1 MLSPVR
7 KAKCHRCKSRAL
19 SVRVAGEPNIIGKQ
33 ITVNSAYGGLG
44 VNSDAVTGEL
54 RTQGGEINTEILK
67 LLAQADVDDVD
78 WNADGTVTVEL
89 KQPVTVKADKFQAET
104 ETNVFVQST
113 ADTALKISRVIARNG
128 AVRLASANGVYG
140 VSSRPARSRPI
151 RRSTIFC

>member
-1 MLSPVR
+1 M
-7 KAKCHRCKSRAL
+7 
-19 SVRVAGEPNIIGKQ
+19 RVAGEPNIIGKQ

-89 KQPVTVKADKFQAET
+89 KQP
-104 ETNVFVQST
+104 
-113 ADTALKISRVIARNG
+113 
-128 AVRLASANGVYG
+128 
-140 VSSRPARSRPI
+140 
-151 RRSTIFC
+151 